1 MGAAGVHLLYFK
13 FVSPTNNILV
23 YGWSWFIT
31 FSLQAH
37 NRRTIAFCIGTD
49 LMPSWPTRLPL
60 ASSATSSP
68 SSHPTSRG
76 LRSPPYH
83 AEEVERFQD
92 PPLHGV
98 PIIALTE
105 SFAPSHPGHR
115 PRHER
120 AHSHPFPSIF
130 GSGKRT
136 DREVEI
142 DDQDEIIDD
151 LYNPPILSPG
161 LASKDY
167 MASTSGVYAH
177 SAEKD
182 LMTGNCSTCDST
194 VRWPRHLGVFRCTVC
209 LMINDLKPAAGLL
222 GDVRSAEASNPSHT
236 SARPV
241 LPKKGASAP

>member
-1 MGAAGVHLLYFK
+1 
-13 FVSPTNNILV
+13 
-23 YGWSWFIT
+23 
-31 FSLQAH
+31 
-37 NRRTIAFCIGTD
+37 
-49 LMPSWPTRLPL
+49 MPSWPTRLPL
-60 ASSATSSP
+60 ASPAASSP
-68 SSHPTSRG
+68 SSRPTSRG

-83 AEEVERFQD
+83 AEQVEKFQD

-98 PIIALTE
+98 PIIASTDLI
-105 SFAPSHPGHR
+105 APSHPGHR

-120 AHSHPFPSIF
+120 SHSHPFPSIF
-130 GSGKRT
+130 GSGRRT

-167 MASTSGVYAH
+167 MASTSGIHAH

-222 GDVRSAEASNPSHT
+222 GDVRLAEASNPSHT
-236 SARPV
+236 SAKPV
-241 LPKKGASAP
+241 LPKKGTGTPWPILRVPNMQPQSPIYLQKRLVT

>member
-1 MGAAGVHLLYFK
+1 
-13 FVSPTNNILV
+13 
-23 YGWSWFIT
+23 
-31 FSLQAH
+31 
-37 NRRTIAFCIGTD
+37 
-49 LMPSWPTRLPL
+49 MPSWPTRLPL
-60 ASSATSSP
+60 ASSAAGSS
-68 SSHPTSRG
+68 SSQPTSRG

-83 AEEVERFQD
+83 AEQVEVFHD

-98 PIIALTE
+98 PIIASTE

-120 AHSHPFPSIF
+120 SQSHPFPSIF
-130 GSGKRT
+130 GSGRRT

-142 DDQDEIIDD
+142 DDEDEIIDD
-151 LYNPPILSPG
+151 LYNPLIHSPG

-167 MASTSGVYAH
+167 MTSTSSVHAH

-182 LMTGNCSTCDST
+182 LITGNCSTCDST

-209 LMINDLKPAAGLL
+209 LMINDVKPAAGLP
-222 GDVRSAEASNPSHT
+222 GDVRPAEASNPSHT

-241 LPKKGASAP
+241 LPKKGTGTP